1 MYPTS
6 KKSDDEKEQSDDEKI
21 WQKLLQMD
29 LENFPLSTTVAEIE
43 RLDEKVVFALG
54 MFPTS

>member
-1 MYPTS
+1 VYPTS

-43 RLDEKVVFALG
+43 RLDGKVVFALG